1 MCYDELCLCLPE
13 QLHTCVMN
21 VWENTTHRYAMGRA
35 FAAHPQIVCA
45 ILEHDG
51 SNDFLSKKN
60 GMSFGVR
67 KCFHKTE
74 EGDGVVL
81 TEIAPDSEGETAA
94 GIFVNERQARGLKY
108 PVPDVSTFENANIT
122 RSMVEILMSYMEE
135 DKMTEDIR
143 DYWMRYLVLEEFE
156 D

>member
-1 MCYDELCLCLPE
+1 
-13 QLHTCVMN
+13 MN
-21 VWENTTHRYAMGRA
+21 VWENTTHHYAMARA

-51 SNDFLSKKN
+51 DNKFLSMKK

-67 KCFHKTE
+67 KCFHQSE

-81 TEIAPDSEGETAA
+81 TEIAADSEGETAA

-108 PVPDVSTFENANIT
+108 PVPDVSAFENANIT
-122 RSMVEILMSYMEE
+122 QSMQEILLSYMEE

-143 DYWMRYLVLEEFE
+143 EYWSMHLLLQEEF
-156 D
+156 DG